1 MVIEELFFTIFAIS
15 TLVTCK
21 NGIPLF
27 SKAITAIGINMANK
41 YFIVIKKAPISDFNI
56 TVTKLIA
63 IPIASII
70 NIGT

>member
-1 MVIEELFFTIFAIS
+1 
-15 TLVTCK
+15 
-21 NGIPLF
+21 
-27 SKAITAIGINMANK
+27 MANK